1 MELTIYS
8 FLWEWASVCDEPLG
22 TWQTIACIPKDN
34 LNGVRS
40 TLIPNQLGVEANGGW
55 RFVVPHHEEAPI
67 SLCPQLIDQIN
78 VDLTPFKLS
87 FGMKAIVC
95 FAQRGLLQ
103 TDANSDKKE

>member
-40 TLIPNQLGVEANGGW
+40 TLISNHLGAEADGG
-55 RFVVPHHEEAPI
+55 
-67 SLCPQLIDQIN
+67 
-78 VDLTPFKLS
+78 
-87 FGMKAIVC
+87 
-95 FAQRGLLQ
+95 
-103 TDANSDKKE
+103 